1 MDSKRKTKQNWGE
14 YTTDLYRS
22 SGEMSQTFT
31 TDNEIF
37 NLLADGTQHALS
49 TEANLCQV
57 SYEIQ
62 DESNKEFI
70 PEFDNSYISK
80 LLCEFRF
87 RDGYDFVAKI
97 TPDSP

>member
-1 MDSKRKTKQNWGE
+1 MDSKRKTKQNSGE
-14 YTTDLYRS
+14 YTTNLYRY

-37 NLLADGTQHALS
+37 NLLADGTQHPLS

-62 DESNKEFI
+62 DESNKELFL
-70 PEFDNSYISK
+70 NLTTATALSYQVN
-80 LLCEFRF
+80 LDLGM
-87 RDGYDFVAKI
+87 DM
-97 TPDSP
+97 TP